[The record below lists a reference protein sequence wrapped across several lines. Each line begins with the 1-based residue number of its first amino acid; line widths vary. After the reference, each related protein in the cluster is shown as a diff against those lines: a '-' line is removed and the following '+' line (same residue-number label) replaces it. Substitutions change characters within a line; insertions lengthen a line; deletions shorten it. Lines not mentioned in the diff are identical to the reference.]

1 MCARQAWQTTATG
14 LRLTVRVSPRAS
26 RDCIERVVGL
36 TAGEALKVAVSVAP
50 QDGKANAAVCR
61 LLARFFR
68 TAKSNVTV
76 ASGASSRLKQIDV
89 AGDGASLAAVLDA
102 WRAQWEAAAQ
112 ASKERQR

>member
-1 MCARQAWQTTATG
+1 MGDRRAWRATATG
-14 LRLTVRVSPRAS
+14 LRLTVHVTPRAG
-26 RDCIERVVGL
+26 RDRIDGVVGS
-36 TAGEALKVAVSVAP
+36 TAGEALKVAVSATP

-76 ASGASSRLKQIDV
+76 ASGATSRLKQVEI

-102 WRAQWEAAAQ
+102 WRTELGADE
-112 ASKERQR
+112 KGR